1 MDVEKENVST
11 VNHYNQRFSIPLN
24 ISYGDSLMDTRNNNT
39 SLLNDKMVDMK
50 FITEFTGLT
59 DKWFYKLI
67 SEGQFPKPVKLGR
80 SSRWLQS
87 EVEHWVQKRIEQSR
101 C

>member
-1 MDVEKENVST
+1 
-11 VNHYNQRFSIPLN
+11 
-24 ISYGDSLMDTRNNNT
+24 MDTRNNNGR
-39 SLLNDKMVDMK
+39 LLDDKMVDMK

-80 SSRWLQS
+80 SSRWMQS
-87 EVEHWVQKRIEQSR
+87 EVEKWVQERIDQSR
-101 C
+101 G

>member
-1 MDVEKENVST
+1 MAIQNS
-11 VNHYNQRFSIPLN
+11 
-24 ISYGDSLMDTRNNNT
+24 NT

-67 SEGQFPKPVKLGR
+67 SEGQFPRPIKLGR
-80 SSRWLQS
+80 SSRWMQS
-87 EVEHWVQKRIEQSR
+87 EVENWVKQRINQSR
-101 C
+101 SE

>member
-1 MDVEKENVST
+1 MGT
-11 VNHYNQRFSIPLN
+11 ATMTTQ
-24 ISYGDSLMDTRNNNT
+24 NNNS

-67 SEGQFPKPVKLGR
+67 SEGQFPKPIKLGR
-80 SSRWLQS
+80 SSRWLES
-87 EVEHWVQKRIEQSR
+87 EVAKWVNEKVNQSR
-101 C
+101 NH

>member
-1 MDVEKENVST
+1 MAIQNS
-11 VNHYNQRFSIPLN
+11 
-24 ISYGDSLMDTRNNNT
+24 NT

-67 SEGQFPKPVKLGR
+67 SEGKFPKPIKLGR
-80 SSRWLQS
+80 SSRWRES
-87 EVEHWVQKRIEQSR
+87 EVKRWLTERIEESR
-101 C
+101 Y

>member
-1 MDVEKENVST
+1 
-11 VNHYNQRFSIPLN
+11 
-24 ISYGDSLMDTRNNNT
+24 MDTRNNNT
-39 SLLNDKMVDMK
+39 RLLDDKMVDMK

-67 SEGQFPKPVKLGR
+67 SEGKFPEPIKLGR

-87 EVEHWVQKRIEQSR
+87 EVEKWVQERIDTSR
-101 C
+101 Q